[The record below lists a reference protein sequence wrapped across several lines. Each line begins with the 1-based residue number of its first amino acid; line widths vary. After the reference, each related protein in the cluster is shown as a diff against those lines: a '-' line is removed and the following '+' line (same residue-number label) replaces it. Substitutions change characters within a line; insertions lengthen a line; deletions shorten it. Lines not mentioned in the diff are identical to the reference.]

1 MTESNLFSS
10 AFVFYVL
17 SLVVYFLVH
26 FARREKWA
34 KGALILAV
42 IGFCSQTV
50 ALLLRTFS
58 SGHAPFTNMYESLSF
73 LSWAIVLA
81 LIIFGRSSLMPRLG
95 PYLML
100 IVVGLVALA
109 SSPLMPKEAT
119 PLVPALQSYWLWL
132 HVSVTL
138 LGEAFFAVAFAAS
151 IIYIHFVFAP
161 YIHSRILGWKGKRSA
176 WIAIVRLVDA
186 MYTYFG
192 LNAADS
198 DEKKER
204 LDALAYRAVAV
215 GFPLF
220 TLGGLVFG
228 MVWAYRAWGRYW
240 GWDPKEVWSL
250 ITWFVFA
257 LYLHTRIVMG
267 WKGKRSALIA
277 ILGFLAALFTY
288 FGVNYLLAGLHS
300 YA

>member
-1 MTESNLFSS
+1 MNESTLF
-10 AFVFYVL
+10 AAAMVL
-17 SLVVYFLVH
+17 YFLAALIYLAFLFGKKDRTAKTAFLPVVAGLAVH
-26 FARREKWA
+26 T
-34 KGALILAV
+34 GALV
-42 IGFCSQTV
+42 
-50 ALLLRTFS
+50 LRTVE

-73 LSWAIVLA
+73 LAWATALAFVLIN
-81 LIIFGRSSLMPRLG
+81 LRFSIPKIG

-100 IVVGLVALA
+100 ITVALMALA
-109 SSPLMPKEAT
+109 SSPLMPKEAA

-138 LGEAFFAVAFAAS
+138 LGEAFFAVAFITS
-151 IIYIHFVFAP
+151 LMY
-161 YIHSRILGWKGKRSA
+161 LSA
-176 WIAIVRLVDA
+176 RDP
-186 MYTYFG
+186 
-192 LNAADS
+192 
-198 DEKKER
+198 EKK
-204 LDALAYRAVAV
+204 DKMDSVSYRAVAV

-228 MVWAYRAWGRYW
+228 MVWAQKAWGRYW
-240 GWDPKEVWSL
+240 SWDPKEVWSL

-267 WKGKRSALIA
+267 WKGKRSAWIA

-288 FGVNYLLAGLHS
+288 FGVNYLLSGLHS

>member
-1 MTESNLFSS
+1 MTESTLFTA
-10 AFVFYVL
+10 AFVLYVAA
-17 SLVVYFLVH
+17 LVVYSASR
-26 FARREKWA
+26 FARRDKWA
-34 KGALILAV
+34 KAGFVLAV
-42 IGFCSQTV
+42 AGFAGHTAALVLRTV
-50 ALLLRTFS
+50 A

-73 LSWAIVLA
+73 LSWAMVLA
-81 LIIFGRSSLMPRLG
+81 LIVFSRSALAPRLA

-100 IVVGLVALA
+100 ITVALVALA
-109 SSPLMPKEAT
+109 SSPLMPKDAT

-138 LGEAFFAVAFAAS
+138 LGEAFFAVAFVAGLL
-151 IIYIHFVFAP
+151 YLFA
-161 YIHSRILGWKGKRSA
+161 GEGEKR
-176 WIAIVRLVDA
+176 D
-186 MYTYFG
+186 
-192 LNAADS
+192 
-198 DEKKER
+198 R

-267 WKGKRSALIA
+267 WKGKRSAWIA
-277 ILGFLAALFTY
+277 IIGFLAALFTY
-288 FGVNYLLAGLHS
+288 FGVNYILSGLHS

>member
-1 MTESNLFSS
+1 MTESTLFTA
-10 AFVFYVL
+10 AFVLYAGA
-17 SLVVYFLVH
+17 LVVYFASL

-34 KGALILAV
+34 GRGLILAV
-42 IGFCSQTV
+42 IGFCFHSA
-50 ALLLRTFS
+50 ALVLRTAS

-73 LSWAIVLA
+73 LSWAMVLV
-81 LIIFGRSSLMPRLG
+81 LIIFGRKPRVPHLS

-100 IVVGLVALA
+100 IAVALVALA
-109 SSPLMPKEAT
+109 SSPLMPKDAT

-138 LGEAFFAVAFAAS
+138 LGEAFFAVAFVAS
-151 IIYIHFVFAP
+151 LLWLSAG
-161 YIHSRILGWKGKRSA
+161 SEEKR
-176 WIAIVRLVDA
+176 
-186 MYTYFG
+186 
-192 LNAADS
+192 
-198 DEKKER
+198 ER
-204 LDALAYRAVAV
+204 LDALSYRAVAV

-240 GWDPKEVWSL
+240 AWDPKEVWSL

-277 ILGFLAALFTY
+277 IIGFLAALFTY

>member
-1 MTESNLFSS
+1 MNESTLFLITFIFYIVAAFYYFSFLFSKRENMAKTGFRL
-10 AFVFYVL
+10 AFIGLFIHTL
-17 SLVVYFLVH
+17 
-26 FARREKWA
+26 
-34 KGALILAV
+34 ALIWR
-42 IGFCSQTV
+42 TV
-50 ALLLRTFS
+50 E

-73 LSWAIVLA
+73 LAWSSILA
-81 LIIFGRSSLMPRLG
+81 YIIIEWKYKILKAG
-95 PYLML
+95 PYFML
-100 IVVGLVALA
+100 IVIALMALA

-138 LGEAFFAVAFAAS
+138 LGEAFFAIAFITS
-151 IIYIHFVFAP
+151 IMY
-161 YIHSRILGWKGKRSA
+161 
-176 WIAIVRLVDA
+176 LV
-186 MYTYFG
+186 
-192 LNAADS
+192 ADS
-198 DEKKER
+198 KEKKEQKAKSGLTSEK
-204 LDALAYRAVAV
+204 LDSISYRCIAI

-228 MVWAYRAWGRYW
+228 MVWAYYAWGRPW
-240 GWDPKEVWSL
+240 SWDPKETWSL

-267 WKGKRSALIA
+267 WKGRRSAYIA

>member
-1 MTESNLFSS
+1 MNESTVFALTFILYGLAALFYL
-10 AFVFYVL
+10 AYL
-17 SLVVYFLVH
+17 YT
-26 FARREKWA
+26 RREKTA
-34 KGALILAV
+34 GLGFAAALIGLILHSAAL
-42 IGFCSQTV
+42 IFRTV
-50 ALLLRTFS
+50 E

-73 LSWAIVLA
+73 LAWASVLA
-81 LIIFGRSSLMPRLG
+81 YLAIESKYKFRKAG

-100 IVVGLVALA
+100 IVIGLMALA
-109 SSPLMPKEAT
+109 SSPLMPKSAT

-138 LGEAFFAVAFAAS
+138 LGEAFFAVAFITS
-151 IIYIHFVFAP
+151 IMYLKAEA
-161 YIHSRILGWKGKRSA
+161 REKRGQADKPGLSA
-176 WIAIVRLVDA
+176 
-186 MYTYFG
+186 
-192 LNAADS
+192 
-198 DEKKER
+198 ER
-204 LDALAYRAVAV
+204 LDSISYRSIAV

-228 MVWAYRAWGRYW
+228 MVWAYKAWGTYW
-240 GWDPKEVWSL
+240 SWDPKEVWSL

-267 WKGKRSALIA
+267 WKGRRSAAIA
-277 ILGFLAALFTY
+277 VIGFLAALFTY

>member
-1 MTESNLFSS
+1 MTESTFFLLAFILYALAAASYFS
-10 AFVFYVL
+10 Y
-17 SLVVYFLVH
+17 LVSKKENR
-26 FARREKWA
+26 AT
-34 KGALILAV
+34 
-42 IGFCSQTV
+42 IGFAV
-50 ALLLRTFS
+50 ALAGLLIHTLALVFRTVE

-73 LSWAIVLA
+73 LAWASILA
-81 LIIFGRSSLMPRLG
+81 FIIIEAKYKVRRPGA
-95 PYLML
+95 YLLL
-100 IVVGLVALA
+100 IVIALMALA

-138 LGEAFFAVAFAAS
+138 IGEAFFAIAFITSIMYLAAD
-151 IIYIHFVFAP
+151 AKE
-161 YIHSRILGWKGKRSA
+161 RKGKAAKS
-176 WIAIVRLVDA
+176 
-186 MYTYFG
+186 G
-192 LNAADS
+192 LTA
-198 DEKKER
+198 ER
-204 LDALAYRAVAV
+204 LDSISYRTIAI

-228 MVWAYRAWGRYW
+228 MVWAYKAWGTYW
-240 GWDPKEVWSL
+240 SWDPKEVWSL

-267 WKGKRSALIA
+267 WKGRRSAAIA
-277 ILGFLAALFTY
+277 IIGFLAALFTY